1 MNGASHTSEQ
11 SAKGASKKRVTYK
24 VVLASP
30 FRCDLD
36 IGGAILAQEVV
47 QCPIVD

>member
-11 SAKGASKKRVTYK
+11 SAKWASKTGLTYK
-24 VVLASP
+24 VMLTSP